1 MAIGMYIIFIS
12 GIGGITKC
20 CRFPKES
27 FNETTISELKFEVL
41 KIMKI
46 DIDNQRLMYNCQEL
60 YTERNDREMT
70 FGDYGI
76 ANESTINLIIRLAG
90 GGGPA
95 FLPFRFADVSRDN
108 FKVLELDNSAPDWR
122 IIDQGVNFVRTCKNK
137 SCKAKNDFVYARRG
151 LYEESGG
158 TCMLNYEITQLE
170 CPMCGHRL
178 NKNDINGV
186 GVYKARLNIKSKRKG
201 RNEVTVDVEA
211 RDKFLYAGCMDD
223 KNKVEYEYVILIVK
237 RF

>member
-1 MAIGMYIIFIS
+1 MATGMSIIFIS

-20 CRFPKES
+20 CRFPKET

-70 FGDYGI
+70 FGNYGI
-76 ANESTINLIIRLAG
+76 ANESTINLIIRLTGG

-108 FKVLELDNSAPDWR
+108 FKVVELANSAPDWR
-122 IIDQGVNFVRTCKNK
+122 IIDQGINFKGTCNNK
-137 SCKAKNDFVYARRG
+137 SCKV
-151 LYEESGG
+151 
-158 TCMLNYEITQLE
+158 
-170 CPMCGHRL
+170 
-178 NKNDINGV
+178 
-186 GVYKARLNIKSKRKG
+186 
-201 RNEVTVDVEA
+201 
-211 RDKFLYAGCMDD
+211 
-223 KNKVEYEYVILIVK
+223 KNKSVYTK
-237 RF
+237 RAL